1 MLAKK
6 VGSKIFECGQTYVAL
21 SRIKSFYLNDE
32 PFKELDKKI
41 NKFDVK
47 RKYNRRIGIT
57 NINIENRAFEEMPN
71 NFKENQNSI
80 KKALLSS
87 KRKKYI
93 ALNAIEIQNT
103 HDGVPIVHINDN
115 TGCVGNIQVSIS
127 HTDEYATA
135 AAILEI

>member
-1 MLAKK
+1 MIYVGTDIVK
-6 VGSKIFECGQTYVAL
+6 VSRISQIISDHRERFL
-21 SRIKSFYLNDE
+21 SRIFTHHEQSICNAKASPHIHYSGRFAA
-32 PFKELDKKI
+32 KE
-41 NKFDVK
+41 
-47 RKYNRRIGIT
+47 
-57 NINIENRAFEEMPN
+57 A
-71 NFKENQNSI
+71 I